1 MTSLTDRTIAAL
13 RTEHDQLAALV
24 PTLTDDQLARLSGAA
39 AWPVSQVLS
48 HLGSAGELT
57 LAGLDAALGGPP
69 VPPDRNQSVWDRW
82 NALSPREQANGFL
95 AQDART
101 HAAFEALTSEQ
112 RDTLELSLGFLPAP
126 ISVTTYAGMRLNEAA
141 QHGWDVRVTFD
152 RDATVNADSG
162 AVLVEHLA
170 GGLGFMLGFA
180 GKAAEAP
187 EHAVLDVADSGY
199 SLVIDDSV
207 AMVASAGQPTATF
220 HGPAEAVIRLI
231 GGRLKP
237 EHTSPGTTVTGNIT
251 LEDLRRVFP
260 GY

>member
-24 PTLTDDQLARLSGAA
+24 PTLTDDQLAQLSGAA

-48 HLGSAGELT
+48 HIGSAGELA
-57 LAGLDAALGGPP
+57 LAGLETALGGPA
-69 VPPDRNQSVWDRW
+69 VPPDHNQSVWDRW
-82 NALSPREQANGFL
+82 NAMSPREQAVAFL
-95 AQDART
+95 VQDART

-112 RDTLELSLGFLPAP
+112 RESLELDLGFLPAP
-126 ISVTTYAGMRLNEAA
+126 VSVATYAGMRLNETA
-141 QHGWDVRVTFD
+141 QHGWDVRVAFD
-152 RDATVNADSG
+152 PDATVNADSG

-170 GGLGFMLGFA
+170 GGLGFMLGFV

-187 EHAVLDVADSGY
+187 EHAVLDLAGSGY

-207 AMVASAGQPTATF
+207 TIAASVGQPTATF
-220 HGPAEAVIRLI
+220 NGPAEAVIRLI

-237 EHTSPGTTVTGNIT
+237 EHANPDITVTGNLT
-251 LEDLRRVFP
+251 LDDLRGVFP